1 MVCLSQAIVNRFH
14 LLDRIRPQELCSLLA
29 PCRLVSIMATC
40 KMTEYFCPPKKRRLD
55 IASGESKSYATRP
68 NLRSFNPDDD
78 ECIRQ
83 YILYYYQFQRS
94 EGFNI
99 DWDKL
104 DYRFATMPI
113 IDAYP
118 AGYTMTND
126 EIIREVTCLAIAQR
140 NAAKVWLIDRPEPKL
155 YQTKCRQCGPTFCEI
170 YIFRL
175 KPTDEEIAAVQVD
188 PPPPLNDNDPEV
200 PTVSFTVTGPG
211 SGFIPNVVFTRTPA
225 QVSVSS
231 PESSSP
237 TRESQN
243 AQLFIAPT
251 LLAT

>member
-1 MVCLSQAIVNRFH
+1 MYGVSVTGDYKNSVLF
-14 LLDRIRPQELCSLLA
+14 SLL
-29 PCRLVSIMATC
+29 
-40 KMTEYFCPPKKRRLD
+40 KRRLD

-140 NAAKVWLIDRPEPKL
+140 NAAKGTRPVFL
-155 YQTKCRQCGPTFCEI
+155 DHVSASYRCCA
-170 YIFRL
+170 
-175 KPTDEEIAAVQVD
+175 EIAAVQAD

>member
-1 MVCLSQAIVNRFH
+1 
-14 LLDRIRPQELCSLLA
+14 
-29 PCRLVSIMATC
+29 MATC
-40 KMTEYFCPPKKRRLD
+40 TMTVTEYFCPPKKRRLD
-55 IASGESKSYATRP
+55 KASGESKSSATGP
-68 NLRSFNPDDD
+68 NLRPFNPDDD

-83 YILYYYQFQRS
+83 YILYYYQFQKS
-94 EGFNI
+94 EGFDI

-126 EIIREVTCLAIAQR
+126 EIISEVTCLAIAQR
-140 NAAKVWLIDRPEPKL
+140 NAEKGTRLVFLDHVSASYRCCAGCLYYITFWAMDLASSRPEPKL

-188 PPPPLNDNDPEV
+188 PPPPLNENDPEAA
-200 PTVSFTVTGPG
+200 TISFTITGPG

-225 QVSVSS
+225 QVSVPSAK
-231 PESSSP
+231 SSSP
-237 TRESQN
+237 CESQS
-243 AQLFIAPT
+243 QDIDSQYQI
-251 LLAT
+251 

>member
-1 MVCLSQAIVNRFH
+1 
-14 LLDRIRPQELCSLLA
+14 
-29 PCRLVSIMATC
+29 MATC
-40 KMTEYFCPPKKRRLD
+40 TMTEYFCPPKKRRLD

-94 EGFNI
+94 EELGLYSSITFRQVTGAVLVVFTILHSRLWIWLHPGPSQSFIKQNVASV
-99 DWDKL
+99 DP
-104 DYRFATMPI
+104 RFARFI
-113 IDAYP
+113 SL
-118 AGYTMTND
+118 GLN
-126 EIIREVTCLAIAQR
+126 QR
-140 NAAKVWLIDRPEPKL
+140 MK
-155 YQTKCRQCGPTFCEI
+155 
-170 YIFRL
+170 
-175 KPTDEEIAAVQVD
+175 IAAVQVD